1 MLLLS
6 SLNCTP
12 ITPTLSVAVAMTVM
26 VPETEL
32 FAAGVLMDT
41 AGGVVSG
48 AGAVVNTASG
58 ETARLPAASLD
69 FAR

>member
-1 MLLLS
+1 
-6 SLNCTP
+6 
-12 ITPTLSVAVAMTVM
+12 M

-32 FAAGVLMDT
+32 FAAGVVMET

-48 AGAVVNTASG
+48 GGAVVNTASG

-69 FAR
+69 FTR

>member
-1 MLLLS
+1 
-6 SLNCTP
+6 
-12 ITPTLSVAVAMTVM
+12 M

-32 FAAGVLMDT
+32 FAAGAVMET

-48 AGAVVNTASG
+48 GGAVVNTASG

-69 FAR
+69 FTR